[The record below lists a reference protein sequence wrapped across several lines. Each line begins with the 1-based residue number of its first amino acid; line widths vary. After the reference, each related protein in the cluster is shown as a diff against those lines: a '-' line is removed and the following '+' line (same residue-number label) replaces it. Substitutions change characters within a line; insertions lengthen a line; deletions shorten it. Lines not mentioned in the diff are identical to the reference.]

1 MIPALDVVSLVLAG
15 LLGMAVG
22 GNNLAACCGPLIGS
36 GMVNRRTGI
45 LIAITGYLLGLT
57 IEGPKLFRV
66 REIFLPLDTATGT
79 FSILIASLIIFLG
92 GELSKIQLSLS
103 KALTGAILG
112 VSIALGTFSRSGY
125 LILILA
131 FWFLVPLIATAL
143 GILLVGLDDRLS
155 PRNLWLKLSLL
166 KTGLLLVSFLS
177 AYVLGS
183 NTLGLIAGVV
193 YNQTLYATL
202 AVGLGAVLGTFVLG
216 RGALRRLTEG
226 IFSLRYP
233 NAFFSQL
240 IGSATV
246 ELANQLGVPLSIT
259 ETVSS
264 GIIGSGLAR
273 RMRMMKKIR
282 RLLAVI
288 LVLAAVLLTSVT
300 LVNPIFPR
308 VFALQSHSSMLIVGN
323 SGFTSANGVT
333 SGTGTATDP
342 FVISGWNISA
352 VTVSRAH
359 PGTYVHVEIDNTTA
373 YFIIRNISV
382 DGSVNG
388 NGQAAIISGVSN
400 GRVESSNITAYCQA
414 PPGLFC
420 YPGLTVQSSANVT
433 LSGDIINQLSVGGDT
448 NLVLQGSTI
457 GPFGNYAGAGDS
469 LDVNGCQHCLIS
481 GNNIVASANFKVS
494 GGSDVTIANNNI
506 SADTQGGNWAT
517 PLWILGGSGMRIT
530 GNTVTGG
537 VGDNVDLDRVSNA
550 TVSQNK
556 VRMTAASPYGDGTGI
571 AILSSSNVQVSQ
583 NSVVN
588 ACCVNSIGILVG
600 VSFNI
605 PPTDIR
611 IFENNVTQAHTGISL
626 QSATN
631 VTTAHNNLFGNTVQ
645 ATDDKPGRS

>member
-1 MIPALDVVSLVLAG
+1 MIPTLDIVSLALAG

-92 GELSKIQLSLS
+92 GELSKIPLSLS

-166 KTGLLLVSFLS
+166 KTGLLVVSFLS

-193 YNQTLYATL
+193 YNQTVYATV

-273 RMRMMKKIR
+273 KMRMMNARNIFLIITSWILSPLAGFILAYVLT
-282 RLLAVI
+282 RLL
-288 LVLAAVLLTSVT
+288 
-300 LVNPIFPR
+300 
-308 VFALQSHSSMLIVGN
+308 
-323 SGFTSANGVT
+323 
-333 SGTGTATDP
+333 
-342 FVISGWNISA
+342 
-352 VTVSRAH
+352 
-359 PGTYVHVEIDNTTA
+359 
-373 YFIIRNISV
+373 
-382 DGSVNG
+382 
-388 NGQAAIISGVSN
+388 
-400 GRVESSNITAYCQA
+400 
-414 PPGLFC
+414 
-420 YPGLTVQSSANVT
+420 
-433 LSGDIINQLSVGGDT
+433 
-448 NLVLQGSTI
+448 
-457 GPFGNYAGAGDS
+457 
-469 LDVNGCQHCLIS
+469 
-481 GNNIVASANFKVS
+481 
-494 GGSDVTIANNNI
+494 
-506 SADTQGGNWAT
+506 
-517 PLWILGGSGMRIT
+517 
-530 GNTVTGG
+530 
-537 VGDNVDLDRVSNA
+537 
-550 TVSQNK
+550 
-556 VRMTAASPYGDGTGI
+556 
-571 AILSSSNVQVSQ
+571 
-583 NSVVN
+583 
-588 ACCVNSIGILVG
+588 
-600 VSFNI
+600 
-605 PPTDIR
+605 
-611 IFENNVTQAHTGISL
+611 
-626 QSATN
+626 
-631 VTTAHNNLFGNTVQ
+631 
-645 ATDDKPGRS
+645 